1 MRNLLLVLLIIVA
14 TIVWW
19 NRSKHRPLREAPAV
33 RSADQAAAS
42 FGGGPVRQWEHMPGD
57 LMVGSGGGSG
67 VAPKA
72 MLDSARQ
79 GLHNKANEP

>member
-1 MRNLLLVLLIIVA
+1 MRNLVLLLLIIVA
-14 TIVWW
+14 AVVWW
-19 NRSKHRPLREAPAV
+19 NRSKYSPGREATAV

-42 FGGGPVRQWEHMPGD
+42 FGGGPVRQWERAPGD
-57 LMVGSGGGSG
+57 LMAGSGGGSG

-79 GLHNKANEP
+79 GLHNGNEP